1 MSEENAKSALVEKI
15 VFAAVPI
22 LFSCVVYLLS
32 ALSTASQQITILQ
45 SKMSIVV
52 TAENK
57 PVAPP
62 GLNENLSMD
71 FERYKAEAD
80 KRITLLEYKIDR
92 KEK

>member
-1 MSEENAKSALVEKI
+1 MADETKGALIEKI

-22 LFSCVVYLLS
+22 LFSCVVYLMATLS
-32 ALSTASQQITILQ
+32 KAHDQITILQ

-62 GLNENLSMD
+62 GLNPNLSMD
-71 FERYKAEAD
+71 FERHRAELD
-80 KRITLLEYKIDR
+80 KRVTLLEYR
-92 KEK
+92 MNNKEK